1 MPSGDSLL
9 YTTLMIDTKKYKIKL
24 EVELARLDAELKTVG
39 RKNPTNPDDWEPVPS
54 KMDTDPADENE
65 VADSIEEFE
74 DNAGILK
81 QLEIQYNVVKDAL
94 KRISENKFGVCGVC
108 KNEIE
113 ADRLNANPS
122 ATTCK
127 KHM

>member
-1 MPSGDSLL
+1 
-9 YTTLMIDTKKYKIKL
+9 MIDTKKYKTKL
-24 EVELARLDAELKTVG
+24 EAELARLEAELKTVG
-39 RKNPTNPDDWEPVPS
+39 RKNPTNPDDWEPVPA

-81 QLEIQYNVVKDAL
+81 QLEIQYNDVKNAL
-94 KRISENKFGVCGVC
+94 KRIEENSFGICNVC
-108 KNEIE
+108 KKEIE
-113 ADRLNANPS
+113 ADRLDANPS

-127 KHM
+127 VHMN